1 MAHNLEIV
9 DGEASMMYVGEPPW
23 HGLGTQLE
31 KPATAE
37 EAIRAAGMNWDVRKV
52 PLVAAIDEARIPVR
66 GRFAIVRVD
75 VRGNPRHPV
84 LGLVGKGYEPL
95 QNHEAFEF
103 FDHIVGKGAAIYHTA
118 GVLGEG
124 ERIWILAKLPGEI
137 RVVGDDITNK
147 YLLLSTSH
155 DGSGAVQVKFTP
167 VRVVC
172 QNTLIQALSRG
183 RTVKVAHTRNIKER
197 LHLAEEML
205 GIVTKGYDTTAES
218 YRAMSHYKIDTP
230 KLKAYLEAVFPLP
243 ANGKEQD
250 ANQETRKRV
259 VQRRNLA
266 EGCFENGR
274 GQCLKGVSGTL
285 WAAYNAVTESADHLW
300 GHRNDDRRLNSQWFG
315 EGYQVK
321 ARAYEVALKTLQQ
334 PAA

>member
-9 DGEASMMYVGEPPW
+9 KGKAAMMYVGEPPW
-23 HGLGTQLE
+23 HGLGIQLE
-31 KPATAE
+31 RPATAE
-37 EAIRAAGMNWDVRKV
+37 KAINAAGMNWKVRKV
-52 PLVAAIDEARIPVR
+52 PLVAAIEGARIPAV
-66 GRFAIVRVD
+66 GRFAIVRED
-75 VRGNPRHPV
+75 SSGTPCAPV
-84 LGLVGKGYEPL
+84 LGVVGKGYEPL

-137 RVVGDDITNK
+137 RVVGEDITNK

-183 RTVKVAHTRNIKER
+183 RTIKVAHTRNIKER
-197 LHLAEEML
+197 LHLAEETL
-205 GIVTKGYDTTAES
+205 GIVTKGYESTAENYKAMS
-218 YRAMSHYKIDTP
+218 GYNLGAQELKTFLEGVFPMPSNWKEKGTDQKTLKKVLQRRERAMD
-230 KLKAYLEAVFPLP
+230 
-243 ANGKEQD
+243 
-250 ANQETRKRV
+250 
-259 VQRRNLA
+259 
-266 EGCFENGR
+266 CFENGR
-274 GQCLKGVSGTL
+274 GQRLKGVPGTL
-285 WAAYNAVTESADHLW
+285 WAAYNAVTESVDHLW
-300 GHRNDDRRLNSQWFG
+300 QHTNDDRRLKSQWFG

-321 ARAYEVALKTLQQ
+321 ARAYEIALQLLLD